1 MKTWNIFGLAALLP
15 GLLSASVATAQTAE
29 QILAARDILAKVPAA
44 ELAGRAAQLVANAPP
59 KEKAAVAAA
68 VAQSVASLNPDV
80 ASAAVA
86 SIALKVPVAAPA
98 AAAAAAGKLPGSA
111 AAIAVAAASVAG
123 VKASDVRTAVIAA
136 VPAQAAQ
143 IASAMSRAK
152 LTSSLHSTSRGF
164 SASRS
169 GAPAGSETTG
179 GAL

>member
-59 KEKAAVAAA
+59 KEKAAVASA
-68 VAQSVASLNPDV
+68 VAQVVASLNPDV

-86 SIALKVPVAAPA
+86 SIALRVPVAAPA
-98 AAAAAAGKLPGSA
+98 AAASAAGKLPGSA

-123 VKASDVRTAVIAA
+123 VKAGDVRTAVIAA

-152 LTSSLHSTSRGF
+152 LSSSLDSASRGF
-164 SASRS
+164 SVARS
-169 GAPAGSETTG
+169 GAPGCPETTSG
-179 GAL
+179 VL